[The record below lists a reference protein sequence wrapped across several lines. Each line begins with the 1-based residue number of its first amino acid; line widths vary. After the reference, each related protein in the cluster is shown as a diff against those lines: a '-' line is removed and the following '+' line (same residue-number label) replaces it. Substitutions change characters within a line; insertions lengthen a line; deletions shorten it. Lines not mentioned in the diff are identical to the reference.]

1 MKALLSQKIKHLF
14 FGGKGG
20 VGKTVVAAATALYLA
35 EEAGE
40 RTLLASFNPVHSLS
54 SVFQQNLSGGVVKQV
69 QGVRNLWAVEVQY
82 DDIVERYKTRI
93 TNLLK
98 EMLKMAELSVD
109 IKPLVDIATTNPAFH
124 EAAAFDKMMDIVLKE
139 GAQFDRVVFDMA
151 AVANAVRLIG
161 LSKLYGAWLQR
172 TIKLRRETLALKE
185 QLSFRKDKV
194 AKEIESDPIL
204 SELQDLYNRYM
215 QVRRVLTDPAATRFI
230 FVTIPT
236 VLSISVVQ
244 RFIEMV
250 RAYEIPYGGVVVN
263 MVIPR
268 EEAEADPTGFIKSKY
283 DDQLKNLDSIHRLF
297 SPNIL
302 AVVRQ
307 FPEEIVGIDRLRQFT
322 KALVHGS

>member
-1 MKALLSQKIKHLF
+1 MKQLLGQRIKFLF

-35 EEAGE
+35 EVAGE
-40 RTLLASFNPVHSLS
+40 KTLLASFNPVHSLS
-54 SVFQQNLSGGVVKQV
+54 SVFGQDLSGGVVKEV
-69 QGVRNLWAVEVQY
+69 AGARNLWAVEVQY

-93 TNLLK
+93 TTLLR

-124 EAAAFDKMMDIVLKE
+124 EAAAFDKMMDVVLKE
-139 GAQFDRVVFDMA
+139 GANFDRVVFDMA

-172 TIKLRRETLALKE
+172 TIKMRMETLSLKE

-194 AKEIESDPIL
+194 RQEIERDPVL
-204 SELQDLYNRYM
+204 HELQDLYQRYM
-215 QVRRVLTDPAATRFI
+215 KVRAVLTDPAATRFV

-250 RAYEIPYGGVVVN
+250 KAYEIPFGGVVVN

-268 EEAEADPTGFIKSKY
+268 EEAERDATGFLKSKY
-283 DDQLKNLDSIHRLF
+283 DEQQRNLELVRRSFAPHILASVRLF
-297 SPNIL
+297 
-302 AVVRQ
+302 
-307 FPEEIVGIDRLRQFT
+307 PEDIVGLERLRQFM
-322 KALVHGS
+322 KELVS

>member
-1 MKALLSQKIKHLF
+1 MKQLLSQRVKYLF

-40 RTLLASFNPVHSLS
+40 KTLLASFNPVHSLT
-54 SVFQQNLSGGVVKQV
+54 SVFQQDLSGGVVKQV
-69 QGVRNLWAVEVQY
+69 AGVKNLWAVEVQY
-82 DDIVERYKTRI
+82 DDIVEKYKVRI

-98 EMLKMAELSVD
+98 ELLKMAELSID

-124 EAAAFDKMMDIVLKE
+124 EAAAFDKMMDVVLKE
-139 GAQFDRVVFDMA
+139 GAQYDRVVFDMA

-172 TIKLRRETLALKE
+172 TIKLRKETLALKE

-194 AKEIESDPIL
+194 AKELEKDPIL
-204 SELQDLYNRYM
+204 LELQDMYNRYM
-215 QVRRVLTDPAATRFI
+215 QVRKVLTDPSATRFV

-244 RFIEMV
+244 RFVEMV

-263 MVIPR
+263 MVIPS
-268 EEAEADPTGFIKSKY
+268 EEAASDTTGFIKSKY
-283 DDQLKNLDSIHRLF
+283 DEQARNLELIKTLF
-297 SPNIL
+297 GSDIL
-302 AVVRQ
+302 AKVRM
-307 FPEEIVGIDRLRQFT
+307 FPEEIVGVDRLRQFM
-322 KALVHGS
+322 KELVHV